1 MCIRDRWW
9 NGQGYPQGL
18 KEEGIPLL
26 SRIISI
32 LDAFDDM
39 THQQP
44 YKPARA
50 VDEALRELS
59 LNAGSQFDPDLVP
72 VFIQMMTAK

>member
-1 MCIRDRWW
+1 
-9 NGQGYPQGL
+9 
-18 KEEGIPLL
+18 
-26 SRIISI
+26 